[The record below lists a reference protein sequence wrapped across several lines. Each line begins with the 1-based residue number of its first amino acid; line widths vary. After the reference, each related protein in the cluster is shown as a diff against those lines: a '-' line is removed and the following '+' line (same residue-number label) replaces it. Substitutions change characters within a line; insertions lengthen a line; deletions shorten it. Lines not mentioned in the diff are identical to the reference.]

1 MLLSVCYPTLIA
13 DICRRETPAE
23 AVSEQ
28 VGAVV
33 EELWADLVPKLP
45 RGSRKAER
53 GGRRERYP
61 SLHSASITPRTRAAA
76 KKRSP
81 TTFPRFGV
89 GL

>member
-1 MLLSVCYPTLIA
+1 MLLSVCYPTLVA
-13 DICRRETPAE
+13 DICRRETPVGAI
-23 AVSEQ
+23 SEQ
-28 VGAVV
+28 VRAVV
-33 EELWADLVPKLP
+33 EELGPIWCHNCP

-53 GGRRERYP
+53 GGRRER

-76 KKRSP
+76 KKQSP